1 MGVGVGERLWREC
14 DTHAVVTFSPPR
26 KVNADITWV
35 QVIWTD
41 SRHSNSPRPVLL
53 TFECQATVV
62 LLLLFIL
69 PLDNLAS
76 LCPCCCPCC
85 SSFLFFFLFSSH
97 SLLED
102 GRLPQAFYPP
112 FKRDQALPRLFT
124 HCQASTL
131 QVRPLFW
138 TINVPNL
145 SAIKSNLHIEVG
157 VHSYIIGVQAGL
169 QPNHDSCA
177 TRIFKASHPDSLFL
191 HYSTRSLVNLQNLL
205 ANTQLAFGDG
215 DHV

>member
-1 MGVGVGERLWREC
+1 M
-14 DTHAVVTFSPPR
+14 VTFSPPR

-41 SRHSNSPRPVLL
+41 RRHSNSPRPVLL

-69 PLDNLAS
+69 PLDNFGVFVPLLLPLLLLFLVFFS
-76 LCPCCCPCC
+76 L
-85 SSFLFFFLFSSH
+85 SFPQTH
-97 SLLED
+97 SD

-145 SAIKSNLHIEVG
+145 SAIKSNLHIEVC

-191 HYSTRSLVNLQNLL
+191 HYFTRSLVNLQNLL
-205 ANTQLAFGDG
+205 ANTQSAFGDG

>member
-1 MGVGVGERLWREC
+1 MPGHRGAPLSFYLAPPLFGVLV
-14 DTHAVVTFSPPR
+14 P
-26 KVNADITWV
+26 
-35 QVIWTD
+35 
-41 SRHSNSPRPVLL
+41 LL
-53 TFECQATVV
+53 VA
-62 LLLLFIL
+62 LLV
-69 PLDNLAS
+69 
-76 LCPCCCPCC
+76 CT
-85 SSFLFFFLFSSH
+85 FFFLPISSPV
-97 SLLED
+97 SLSSYSLSLED

-145 SAIKSNLHIEVG
+145 SAIKSNLHIEVC

-177 TRIFKASHPDSLFL
+177 TRIFKAFHPDSLFL

-205 ANTQLAFGDG
+205 ANTQFAFGDG
-215 DHV
+215 DHD